1 MSRESLCSPYLI
13 PYAIFLSAS
22 ANDSPCYYA
31 ALHTP
36 SPSIMQSLSIWSL
49 SGHFSTW
56 WLQGDHKQM
65 EREGERPHGIQC
77 SPADYFSYL
86 TSPLTPPHP
95 TLSQTTNQV
104 FCFTTLPLPTHSPL
118 FFSFLFPSYPVTL
131 SPSSLVSVPHS
142 TTAT

>member
-65 EREGERPHGIQC
+65 EREG
-77 SPADYFSYL
+77 
-86 TSPLTPPHP
+86 
-95 TLSQTTNQV
+95 
-104 FCFTTLPLPTHSPL
+104 
-118 FFSFLFPSYPVTL
+118 
-131 SPSSLVSVPHS
+131 
-142 TTAT
+142 